1 MLAKEEFEQIDIDS
15 FFEPAEVSK
24 KQQAEKAEIFT
35 KRQRELL
42 NQFMPVII
50 SKDKE
55 KASIFFNRIADLEL
69 MANSVAK
76 FPSLLERH
84 ELAGGTRT
92 PTTLT
97 DSLIKHND
105 ARQNFATPIKSN
117 FGKKSLSC
125 KNTHFV

>member
-24 KQQAEKAEIFT
+24 KQQAEKVEIFT

-50 SKDKE
+50 AKDKE

-92 PTTLT
+92 P
-97 DSLIKHND
+97 I
-105 ARQNFATPIKSN
+105 P
-117 FGKKSLSC
+117 
-125 KNTHFV
+125 V